1 MEEIDLV
8 DLVDLEA
15 LNTNVNPYATPNQ
28 RRHRSPSRGR
38 RKKDPFPVLRDFRQR
53 IGRIGLEDLF
63 YTDDKT
69 NLKTVN
75 LATMQRM
82 NIHALQMELVH
93 EVGIIEQNYE
103 VGRDQMPRINRIM
116 TQYGENALHSPRI
129 WERSG

>member
-1 MEEIDLV
+1 MEEIDL
-8 DLVDLEA
+8 EA
-15 LNTNVNPYATPNQ
+15 LTTTVNPYATPYE
-28 RRHRSPSRGR
+28 RHHRSPSRGR
-38 RKKDPFPVLRDFRQR
+38 RKPDPFPLLRDFRPR

-69 NLKTVN
+69 NLKTIN

-93 EVGIIEQNYE
+93 EVGIIEQNCE

-116 TQYGENALHSPRI
+116 SQYGEVSIAPNM
-129 WERSG
+129 E

>member
-1 MEEIDLV
+1 MDEIDLV
-8 DLVDLEA
+8 DIEA
-15 LNTNVNPYATPNQ
+15 LKTTVNPYATPNHQ
-28 RRHRSPSRGR
+28 RHRSPSKDR
-38 RKKDPFPVLRDFRQR
+38 RKKGHFPVLRGFRQR

-69 NLKTVN
+69 NLKTIN

-116 TQYGENALHSPRI
+116 SQYGKAVSSHSF
-129 WERSG
+129 SFFLSLSNY